1 MLQEHAICP
10 RPARADYSSTSQVL
24 RSSSRVFAR
33 FDGDQCQVRFEWFF
47 GGFAVSRISEYSSL
61 PQMWLMR
68 ETNEQRSD
76 GTNEMLGELKISS
89 SVSRSSL
96 QQQAELFQGIK
107 AISQARRNISHYPI
121 DVSRLSTVINFSLI
135 SLNFHVA

>member
-1 MLQEHAICP
+1 
-10 RPARADYSSTSQVL
+10 
-24 RSSSRVFAR
+24 
-33 FDGDQCQVRFEWFF
+33 
-47 GGFAVSRISEYSSL
+47 
-61 PQMWLMR
+61 MR

-96 QQQAELFQGIK
+96 QQQAEVAELFQGIK

-121 DVSRLSTVINFSLI
+121 DVSTVINFSLI
-135 SLNFHVA
+135 SLTFHVA